1 MFVTKKDFE
10 SALEGIQEAIAKLA
24 PAKEE
29 PKKEPEK
36 KAKEE
41 PKKDDDE
48 VTIVASS
55 SEDVL
60 KQNAAY
66 KAVLKAHDISFDV
79 SKADLSTLS
88 VDGDKVKGQLNY
100 SIPSP
105 QTKLPDQG
113 GDKKSLSFDD
123 VKGMSADQINANWK
137 EVSQILAQEGAN

>member
-24 PAKEE
+24 PAKE
-29 PKKEPEK
+29 EPEK

-66 KAVLKAHDISFDV
+66 KAVLKAHNISFDV